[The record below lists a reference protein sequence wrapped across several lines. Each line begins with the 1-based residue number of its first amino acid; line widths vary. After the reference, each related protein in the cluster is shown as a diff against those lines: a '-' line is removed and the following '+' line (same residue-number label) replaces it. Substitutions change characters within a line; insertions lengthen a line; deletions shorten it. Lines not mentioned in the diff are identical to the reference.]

1 MQPRRLGGLLQDL
14 EHGDDLGTHLSS
26 LLWELTVLARKGQRS
41 PSGYFVSLALLGEI
55 QISKKGG
62 PEEQPC
68 ACARGG
74 AGSSGKQVRR
84 GEARRGEAGRGGVTR
99 GDAGPRGTLPRAP
112 GRFGLRRS
120 A

>member
-26 LLWELTVLARKGQRS
+26 LLWELTGLARKGQRS

-84 GEARRGEAGRGGVTR
+84 GEAGRGGVTR
-99 GDAGPRGTLPRAP
+99 GDAGPRGTRPRAP
-112 GRFGLRRS
+112 GRLGLRRS